1 MISLIDLATVDSPH
15 NSANVL
21 KSSAPELQHACTVHV
36 RGGVDNGLIVG
47 KLSGGVR
54 EPDSA
59 YFKYIAC
66 ALKYVL

>member
-1 MISLIDLATVDSPH
+1 MHDTM
-15 NSANVL
+15 
-21 KSSAPELQHACTVHV
+21 HV